1 MAESLPTPLM
11 AQWHRLKQQAP
22 DAWLFF
28 RLGDFY
34 ELFEEDARAAAPVL
48 DVQLTSRDGQ
58 TPMCGVPFHA
68 LEQYL
73 QRAVTAGHS
82 VAVAEQLEDPRQ
94 ARGLV
99 ERGIVRHIT
108 PGTFVPEEGDGGG
121 PLMALIRRRDAFG
134 LAALYL
140 AEGRMAIMEYH
151 GRDAARRLAAG
162 LEQLAP
168 AEGLSAEAE
177 DPAPVTPWHVRPDL
191 FPNRDPIPE
200 IERRLGPAILAHA
213 GVGQRPLALAALVA
227 GLRYAEATQGR
238 SLTHLLRIRVLAPE
252 GVFWTSARTTAQL
265 AILRPEG
272 GDLFGR
278 LNQTVTPVGARR
290 LREWTAQP
298 VTDREMLDR
307 RLAAVAHWHR
317 ESLAR
322 GRLRD
327 MLRPVGDPE
336 RRLAR
341 LAMGLAQPR
350 DLARLAAAVA
360 AAGPLRAMLATQPG
374 EAQPPASLPELDRL
388 AHQLDRVEPDAG
400 PSWTEGHII
409 RPGVDAALDRL
420 RAMAQDQRQALLEWE
435 ADLRETTG
443 IRGLKVGHHRTF
455 GLFVEVPN
463 SQIHQVPPAWRR
475 RQTMVS
481 AGRFTLDALETFAAA
496 IAAAEADALQREE
509 EMARAVHDAVLAE
522 LPALR
527 HLVDAVAWLDA
538 VQGLAEAAERFHW
551 VRPGFVDDR
560 VTARGLRHPLV
571 EHTVDSYVPSDLS
584 LVLPTRI
591 ALITGPNMGGKSTFM
606 RAVAQNAW
614 LAQMGSFVAAD
625 AWEQPL
631 LHGIYARI
639 GADDDLARG
648 QSTFMVEMEEMAQ
661 ILDQADG
668 LSLVLLDELGRGTS
682 TFDGL
687 ALAWA
692 ILEHLAAA
700 NPPPFTLF
708 ATHYHELVQLVGP
721 VITPLRTDA
730 VVTAGR
736 LLLLHEVVPG
746 STSESFGVEVA
757 AQAGIPRS
765 ILLRAGRL
773 LRQWERDGRP
783 EPLRS
788 EDQAWLFEPDPVV
801 EELRADLKRL
811 RIPEMTP
818 LEALRWLDEWQ
829 RRLS

>member
-1 MAESLPTPLM
+1 
-11 AQWHRLKQQAP
+11 
-22 DAWLFF
+22 
-28 RLGDFY
+28 
-34 ELFEEDARAAAPVL
+34 
-48 DVQLTSRDGQ
+48 
-58 TPMCGVPFHA
+58 
-68 LEQYL
+68 
-73 QRAVTAGHS
+73 
-82 VAVAEQLEDPRQ
+82 
-94 ARGLV
+94 
-99 ERGIVRHIT
+99 
-108 PGTFVPEEGDGGG
+108 
-121 PLMALIRRRDAFG
+121 
-134 LAALYL
+134 
-140 AEGRMAIMEYH
+140 
-151 GRDAARRLAAG
+151 
-162 LEQLAP
+162 
-168 AEGLSAEAE
+168 
-177 DPAPVTPWHVRPDL
+177 
-191 FPNRDPIPE
+191 
-200 IERRLGPAILAHA
+200 
-213 GVGQRPLALAALVA
+213 
-227 GLRYAEATQGR
+227 
-238 SLTHLLRIRVLAPE
+238 
-252 GVFWTSARTTAQL
+252 
-265 AILRPEG
+265 
-272 GDLFGR
+272 
-278 LNQTVTPVGARR
+278 
-290 LREWTAQP
+290 
-298 VTDREMLDR
+298 
-307 RLAAVAHWHR
+307 
-317 ESLAR
+317 
-322 GRLRD
+322 
-327 MLRPVGDPE
+327 
-336 RRLAR
+336 
-341 LAMGLAQPR
+341 
-350 DLARLAAAVA
+350 
-360 AAGPLRAMLATQPG
+360 
-374 EAQPPASLPELDRL
+374 
-388 AHQLDRVEPDAG
+388 
-400 PSWTEGHII
+400 
-409 RPGVDAALDRL
+409 
-420 RAMAQDQRQALLEWE
+420 
-435 ADLRETTG
+435 
-443 IRGLKVGHHRTF
+443 
-455 GLFVEVPN
+455 
-463 SQIHQVPPAWRR
+463 
-475 RQTMVS
+475 
-481 AGRFTLDALETFAAA
+481 
-496 IAAAEADALQREE
+496 
-509 EMARAVHDAVLAE
+509 MARAVHDAVLAE